1 MDPPY
6 EVRTHVQSIDHSSYS
21 SYVLGVDI
29 GGTHTNCGIAGILE
43 NTPQVL
49 VSLHFKS
56 QQLCSLLP
64 ALQTTLGYAKN
75 TLSVDIAT
83 ACFASAGVVS
93 PDKMSAEL
101 TNVSWNIALAD
112 ILGNTSLQTASI
124 INDFQAIGY
133 GINLLNPSNENDLI
147 QIKKGTT
154 EELKEGSYTKAIIG
168 AGTGLGKS
176 ILVYNTALRSYLPL
190 PSEGGHG
197 NFPIV
202 SEDEWQITRYIQ
214 KKKNLQHPVSYED
227 ILSGGGIEH
236 MYCCLREQ
244 ERFETTRFSEEID
257 QSSEKAPL
265 ISRYRH
271 DDPTCKERF
280 RLFSLF
286 YGRCAKNFV
295 LDTLCEQGLYIAGGI
310 ASKNRDIFSSRE
322 FLSEFENAHT
332 HTDILRNT
340 PIYVITNYDVSL
352 YGACLAAMQE
362 QVPGQTAKRT
372 NPWEDTT

>member
-6 EVRTHVQSIDHSSYS
+6 EVRTHVQSIDHSSFT

-56 QQLCSLLP
+56 QHLPSLLP

-75 TLSVDIAT
+75 TLSIDIAT
-83 ACFASAGVVS
+83 GCFASAGVVS

-101 TNVSWNIALAD
+101 TNVSWDIALAD
-112 ILGNTSLQTASI
+112 ILGNTSLRTATI

-133 GINLLNPSNENDLI
+133 GINLLNPSNENDLL

-154 EELKEGSYTKAIIG
+154 EDLKKGSYTKAIIG

-176 ILVYNTALRSYLPL
+176 ILVYNATLRSYLPL

-197 NFPIV
+197 NFPII
-202 SEDEWQITRYIQ
+202 SEDELQLAQYIQ

-236 MYCCLREQ
+236 MYCYLREQ

-257 QSSEKAPL
+257 KSSEKAPL

-271 DDPTCKERF
+271 DDPTCKETF

-310 ASKNRDIFSSRE
+310 ASKNRDIFSSKE

-332 HTDILRNT
+332 HADILRNT

-362 QVPGQTAKRT
+362 DVSGQTTKRT
-372 NPWEDTT
+372 NLWEDTT